1 MGGSARRVV
10 AVVAA
15 VTIPFVAPAIATSIG
30 LSSAIG
36 AAAANT
42 VVGGTLGA
50 ISAKA
55 SGGNALI
62 GAVTGGVGGY
72 FGGGGG
78 DLFAGPTVGTQQAQM
93 LAAQDAAFG
102 LTPSA
107 SSTALGY
114 QAPVTAPITTAVG
127 TGTQQAG
134 MLSAQDAALGL
145 TPSASSTALGYQA
158 PVGDF
163 GTALSG
169 GASTTQQAQMLAAQD
184 AALGLTPSA
193 SSTATGYQA
202 PTAATQQ
209 AQMLAAQDAAFGP
222 SVASPSAT
230 AYQAPVATAPAG
242 APAGA
247 PTTFTEAI
255 KRVPGAIAEKFK
267 DPKALADMTLRAA
280 GQLAGAAL
288 AGDGLSDEEKQLLA
302 AERSDLE
309 RLRSENETL
318 FRERVSAAQN
328 LIGESRYFDPEY
340 FGLQRA
346 RQAQIAGARSK
357 RAGLRGL
364 RGRQRNVAER
374 QFDIETARTTGSA
387 YDVGAQAATTG
398 RLQTQQAGLSLMPST
413 FPSVGYAG
421 LRGAYES
428 ADKRR
433 RQTAGDVAN
442 LFGSLTGRSQAGSIG

>member
-55 SGGNALI
+55 SGGNPLI

-230 AYQAPVATAPAG
+230 AYQAPVATAPTTA
-242 APAGA
+242 AGA

>member
-55 SGGNALI
+55 SGGNPLI

-230 AYQAPVATAPAG
+230 AYQAPVATDPAG

>member
-1 MGGSARRVV
+1 
-10 AVVAA
+10 
-15 VTIPFVAPAIATSIG
+15 
-30 LSSAIG
+30 
-36 AAAANT
+36 
-42 VVGGTLGA
+42 
-50 ISAKA
+50 
-55 SGGNALI
+55 
-62 GAVTGGVGGY
+62 
-72 FGGGGG
+72 
-78 DLFAGPTVGTQQAQM
+78 
-93 LAAQDAAFG
+93 
-102 LTPSA
+102 
-107 SSTALGY
+107 
-114 QAPVTAPITTAVG
+114 
-127 TGTQQAG
+127 
-134 MLSAQDAALGL
+134 
-145 TPSASSTALGYQA
+145 
-158 PVGDF
+158 
-163 GTALSG
+163 
-169 GASTTQQAQMLAAQD
+169 MLAAQD

-209 AQMLAAQDAAFGP
+209 AQMLAAQDAAFGTPAASSTATGYQAPTAATQQAQMLAAQDAAFGP
-222 SVASPSAT
+222 SVASSSAT
-230 AYQAPVATAPAG
+230 AYQAPVATAPTTA
-242 APAGA
+242 AGA

>member
-55 SGGNALI
+55 SGGNPLI

-222 SVASPSAT
+222 SVASSSAT
-230 AYQAPVATAPAG
+230 AYQAPVATAPTTA
-242 APAGA
+242 AGA